1 MKLTVDTLDN
11 DVNSAVIDIGKNNG
25 YVEVFVANGIVHLN
39 VFNKQG
45 DAVHHWAETI
55 KNLRKENL
63 IEPDFYSGELIKHDP
78 NCPACDG
85 FGCRCD
91 ELNKETT

>member
-45 DAVHHWAETI
+45 DAVHHW
-55 KNLRKENL
+55 
-63 IEPDFYSGELIKHDP
+63 S
-78 NCPACDG
+78 
-85 FGCRCD
+85 
-91 ELNKETT
+91 ETTKYLR

>member
-45 DAVHHWAETI
+45 DAVHHWAETT